1 MKESTEIFLD
11 NQVVIAISH
20 NLVFHKKTKNFN
32 VKQYFLR
39 EVQKDGLVNLLLM
52 QGGVLKAA
60 S

>member
-1 MKESTEIFLD
+1 MKKSTEIFVD
-11 NQVVIAISH
+11 NQAVIAISH

-32 VKQYFLR
+32 VKLYFLR